1 MTKTTVKQLG
11 TVAPDYVMEA
21 VKAYATRYH
30 LRNLSFEM
38 KAAGS
43 GLYLDEDASVTF
55 FLPDGTQKS
64 VRMAGEW
71 NMTASAVNGRVSGAV
86 GDKMPMPS
94 GSWAVEFEFF
104 LGHPI
109 VSVYHWGLPALP
121 GGK

>member
-1 MTKTTVKQLG
+1 MKTTVKKLAEA
-11 TVAPDYVMEA
+11 APGYVMDT
-21 VKAYATRYH
+21 VKAYADRYH
-30 LRNLSFEM
+30 KRDVSFEM
-38 KAAGS
+38 KAAGT
-43 GLYLDEDASVTF
+43 GLYLDEDARVTF

-94 GSWAVEFEFF
+94 GSWAVEFQFF

-109 VSVYHWGLPALP
+109 ISVYHWGLPALP
-121 GGK
+121 VGK